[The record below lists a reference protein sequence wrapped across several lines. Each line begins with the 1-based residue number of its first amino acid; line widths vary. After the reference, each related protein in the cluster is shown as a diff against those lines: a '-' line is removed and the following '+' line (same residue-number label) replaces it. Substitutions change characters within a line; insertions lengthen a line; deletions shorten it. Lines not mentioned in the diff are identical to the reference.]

1 MGRLIFVVFEGVRG
15 GSEKMLYLNYP
26 YSVAGPR
33 LVVSFGAGAGA
44 GADFGVEVLGREEER
59 RVRIGIGRLVDEV

>member
-1 MGRLIFVVFEGVRG
+1 MGRLIFVVFEIVRG
-15 GSEKMLYLNYP
+15 VSEKMLYLNYP

-33 LVVSFGAGAGA
+33 LVVSFGAGA